1 MSLFQP
7 LPGSKMCT
15 NLCPWDNSSQV
26 GSTEAETT
34 VHLLCAWWCYWTQ
47 GPLQARHHPSH
58 STSQVWSPKLC
69 SCCVSPSPCAGR
81 RSCYR
86 EWLFPVWSLSKP
98 WKHHSCLREQLI
110 CTGTPVIKSWW
121 WLHCYPS
128 TTVRKAPHEDYP
140 ERFNHVQ
147 KLLQSSVAFEACC
160 SLDRQRG
167 KEKEL
172 DVERAGWGWP
182 VIAGKHSHTHEPKI
196 KDWHIQSHFV
206 LRICFS
212 WLATW
217 NRVTVTHF
225 VSCTL
230 SAMRDDRS
238 FPAPSFSIKSK
249 GCFAAI
255 YLYFCVK
262 RPWWPKGS
270 EVYSCW

>member
-1 MSLFQP
+1 M
-7 LPGSKMCT
+7 PGGATGHRVRCKPDIIQATAPARYGAQSYAPAACLLHPVQADAAAT
-15 NLCPWDNSSQV
+15 GNGSFLC
-26 GSTEAETT
+26 EA
-34 VHLLCAWWCYWTQ
+34 Y
-47 GPLQARHHPSH
+47 
-58 STSQVWSPKLC
+58 
-69 SCCVSPSPCAGR
+69 PSPGNITAA
-81 RSCYR
+81 SVSS
-86 EWLFPVWSLSKP
+86 WF
-98 WKHHSCLREQLI
+98 
-110 CTGTPVIKSWW
+110 CTGTPVIKSRW